1 MTSVHCYFCGAAQPT
16 AGKSSC
22 AVCGRTLQF
31 PPPLLTLGRA
41 YLLNRLD
48 GLVAAG
54 ALDEASADR
63 IRTIVSAEL
72 VTGARPP
79 VAAGAAVV
87 QPSAAAAPVT
97 ARAPVTPPRAAPP
110 PAPAGP
116 PFVETFFTPERAPS
130 LLLYLGA
137 FLVVVAALIFVN
149 VSGQQISDSVRL
161 VLMIVGT
168 LGFLSGGLA
177 CHRIPRVEEA
187 GRSFL
192 IVGALLVPL
201 DFGAYYALVAHV
213 SPFTS
218 PAMWVLGS
226 LVAAGLYAS
235 LAITAY
241 GRVYS
246 YLFFVASLS
255 ALAGIAVLLKL
266 PSTWFIVLIAALPL
280 AVQIAARLGGGRTL
294 RLVAPLDLASRVLM
308 PSALLFGIAP
318 PVLVTMF
325 SDLSFA
331 ERLAIPAL
339 AVLGT
344 AYYAARTDRDRPRE
358 RWAVAAGP
366 PAVVFGALF
375 AAHAPVQTFG
385 FVSGLLAVAYVL
397 VRELGALGGA
407 PSPFP
412 MWARERARTLSYVL
426 IAAALLPIA
435 QYWRAPLVGATTYL
449 GVSALLGSL
458 AVWRA
463 WPARRDKAAPELNG
477 LVLFGAGA
485 LHLGV
490 TFLIVATG
498 LTRSGVEMFSGIDPR
513 TLALG
518 LTPIAAG
525 LAILAAVARRRL
537 PVLADVGSIA
547 AVASGALVMFVAFE
561 DPPLATVLAVAATVG
576 AAATAVDT
584 RQPLR
589 LWIAAAFAAAA
600 VVSAGRWLQPSE
612 ELRPLALA
620 VGALLLFAPAYL
632 PRFRANEFAGVAR
645 EIAIATSL
653 GGVTV
658 GLGFALAR
666 PLTAAAWDAPVWLA
680 TSPAFAVFGT
690 IVLIEALHRRSERI
704 ALFATASY
712 LASVLIVVARLHP
725 SAIEAF
731 TVPAA
736 VYLGLAAWGIARFG
750 SPALRSDLLVPAQVA
765 AAIALLGPT
774 YVRSWERQDAV
785 TRTLVVLA
793 ESVILLRFASAR
805 GLRELG
811 AVSIGALALVVIR
824 GAAAPLA
831 LEASTAAFGVVT
843 IALVLAVPRI
853 SWRLP
858 DKLRE
863 AAEVVGVLLVLAPP
877 LVRAT
882 AFGDDAL
889 THGATVLAGG
899 VIVVA
904 LGLWSGRRALVAS
917 GAAMLGATGLLALR
931 DADRAEPFVTLS
943 GAAVLALVLAIPRY
957 LGRRLPIQYEM
968 ALEILAV
975 GLVVSGGMERTLTA
989 ALNTGGGHA
998 ARVLAESV
1006 ALLAI
1011 GLASSRRALAT
1022 AGLGAVAVG
1031 AIWIVGDPAA
1041 RQFHGI
1047 ATGAALVAIALAA
1060 IRYAPSVLAEHALVG
1075 AELLGAALFVAPP
1088 VLASWNQ
1095 PVVPGTL
1102 MVFFEIA
1109 LLIGVGVILR
1119 RRWLVAVALA
1129 ALGLETIRASIDVV
1143 NRLPNWALFGG
1154 SGAILLTA
1162 GFFLLIKR
1170 EAWNAWS
1177 RRAYQWW
1184 SAL

>member
-1 MTSVHCYFCGAAQPT
+1 M
-16 AGKSSC
+16 
-22 AVCGRTLQF
+22 LQF

-63 IRTIVSAEL
+63 IRAIVAAEL
-72 VTGARPP
+72 R
-79 VAAGAAVV
+79 AGAQRPAT
-87 QPSAAAAPVT
+87 AAAAP
-97 ARAPVTPPRAAPP
+97 AAQGAAAPAAIAAQVTPPRVVAP

-116 PFVETFFTPERAPS
+116 TFVETFFTPERAPS

-161 VLMIVGT
+161 ALMIVGT
-168 LGFLSGGLA
+168 LGFLGGGLV
-177 CHRIPRVEEA
+177 CHRIARVEEA
-187 GRSFL
+187 GRTFL

-226 LVAAGLYAS
+226 LVAAGLYAT

-255 ALAGIAVLLKL
+255 TLGGIAVLLKV

-280 AVQIAARLGGGRTL
+280 ALQVAARFGGSRTL
-294 RLVAPLDLASRVLM
+294 RLVAPLDLAGRVLM
-308 PSALLFGIAP
+308 PAALLFGIAP
-318 PVLVTMF
+318 PVLVSFF

-366 PAVVFGALF
+366 AAVVFGALF
-375 AAHAPVQTFG
+375 AVHAPAQTYG
-385 FVSGLLAVAYVL
+385 FVSGLLAAAYML
-397 VRELGALGGA
+397 GRELGALAGA
-407 PSPFP
+407 QSPFP
-412 MWARERARTLSYVL
+412 MWARERARTLGYIL

-449 GVSALLGSL
+449 GVSVLLLSL

-463 WPARRDKAAPELNG
+463 WPARDKAEPELNA

-490 TFLIVATG
+490 TLLLVGTG
-498 LTRSGVEMFSGIDPR
+498 LTHAGVAMFSGIEPR

-518 LTPIAAG
+518 LAPIAAG
-525 LAILAAVARRRL
+525 LAIAAAVARRRL
-537 PVLADVGSIA
+537 PALADVGSIA
-547 AVASGALVMFVAFE
+547 AVASGAIVMLVAFE
-561 DPPLATVLAVAATVG
+561 DPPLATLLALAATVG

-589 LWIAAAFAAAA
+589 LWVAAAFAAAGA
-600 VVSAGRWLQPSE
+600 VSAGRWLQPAE
-612 ELRPLALA
+612 EVRPLALA

-632 PRFRANEFAGVAR
+632 PRFRANAFARVAR

-658 GLGFALAR
+658 GLGFAIAR
-666 PLTAAAWDAPVWLA
+666 PLSAAVWDAPVWLA

-690 IVLIEALHRRSERI
+690 IALIEALDRRSERA

-736 VYLGLAAWGIARFG
+736 IYLGLAAWGIARFG
-750 SPALRSDLLVPAQVA
+750 SPALRSDLLVPAQIA
-765 AAIALLGPT
+765 AAIALIGPT
-774 YVRSWERQDAV
+774 YVRSWAQQDAV

-831 LEASTAAFGVVT
+831 MEASTAAFGVVT
-843 IALVLAVPRI
+843 IALVLAIPRV

-858 DKLRE
+858 DQLRE

-899 VIVVA
+899 AIVVA
-904 LGLWSGRRALVAS
+904 LGLWSGRRALVTSAS
-917 GAAMLGATGLLALR
+917 AMLGATGLIALR
-931 DADRAEPFVTLS
+931 DADRAEPFVTLT
-943 GAAVLALVLAIPRY
+943 GVAVLALVLAIPRY
-957 LGRRLPIQYEM
+957 LPRRLPIRYEM

-1011 GLASSRRALAT
+1011 GLASSRRALAS

-1031 AIWIVGDPAA
+1031 AIWIVADPAA

-1047 ATGAALVAIALAA
+1047 AAGAALVAIALAA
-1060 IRYAPSVLAEHALVG
+1060 IRYAPSVLAERALVG
-1075 AELLGAALFVAPP
+1075 AELLGATLFVAPP
-1088 VLASWNQ
+1088 LLASWNQ

-1119 RRWLVAVALA
+1119 RRWLVAGALA

-1143 NRLPNWALFGG
+1143 NRLPYWALFGG